1 MRQPF
6 PLVSIVML
14 AWNRKDDVR
23 ESLCY
28 IQKIDYEPLEIIVV
42 DNAST
47 DGTAEMVEEEF
58 ADVRLIKIGKNIG
71 IAAYNVGFEQAKG
84 KYIVAIDD
92 DSFPA
97 RHAIRRMVQVFEK
110 DEQLGAVAFDVR
122 NYYHYDEIKNE
133 LEDTDETVGV
143 KAVASDYL
151 MSFNGAGV
159 GIRKDLF
166 KKIGYYPEEFFLYH
180 NEMDCAF
187 KIWDA
192 GYRIEF
198 YSNIVSYHKYSPKNR
213 ASWRAPFYYT
223 RNAFWLVWKHYP
235 MDMALNTT
243 LRLIYNCLYYSIEQK
258 TTVYLKAMW
267 SAFREA
273 YKLKGKRKAVDRAIA
288 QKLRVPFNLSFTF
301 YR

>member
-23 ESLCY
+23 ESLCH

-110 DEQLGAVAFDVR
+110 DERLGAVAFDVR

-133 LEDTDETVGV
+133 LEDTDETEEV

-166 KKIGYYPEEFFLYH
+166 KKLDIILKNFFFII
-180 NEMDCAF
+180 M
-187 KIWDA
+187 KWI
-192 GYRIEF
+192 
-198 YSNIVSYHKYSPKNR
+198 
-213 ASWRAPFYYT
+213 APLKFG
-223 RNAFWLVWKHYP
+223 
-235 MDMALNTT
+235 MQGIALNFILTLFLITSIRLKIALLGERRSTT
-243 LRLIYNCLYYSIEQK
+243 PEMRFGSFGSII
-258 TTVYLKAMW
+258 LW
-267 SAFREA
+267 IWR
-273 YKLKGKRKAVDRAIA
+273 
-288 QKLRVPFNLSFTF
+288 
-301 YR
+301 

>member
-23 ESLCY
+23 ESLCH

-110 DEQLGAVAFDVR
+110 DERLGAVAFDVR

-133 LEDTDETVGV
+133 LEDTDETEEV